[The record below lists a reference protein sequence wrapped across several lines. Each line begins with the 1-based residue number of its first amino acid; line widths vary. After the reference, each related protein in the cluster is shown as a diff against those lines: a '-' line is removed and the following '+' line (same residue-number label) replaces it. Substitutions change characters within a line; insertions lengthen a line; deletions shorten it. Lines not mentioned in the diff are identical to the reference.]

1 MFFLRILL
9 AIATLQL
16 KNHCTLAE
24 RLSTLYLQKDI
35 HNEKTSQQP
44 TEKTMN
50 IVKPA
55 ALKRG
60 DTIGVVAPASAP
72 TAQEKI
78 DNGAAYLERLG
89 YRVKLGKNV
98 RAVRGFLAGTD
109 EQRASD
115 INDMFADNDVKA
127 IIAVRG
133 GYGTPRILPLLD
145 YDLIKRNP
153 KILVGYSDLTALQL
167 ALFHKTGLV
176 SFSGPMAGVEM
187 WKEIDPFTEEH
198 FWRTITSTAPMGAIK
213 NPDGKIF
220 KTFNAGT
227 AEGILLGGNLS
238 LVASITGTPF
248 LPSFKN
254 SLLFLE
260 EVEEECYRFDRM
272 LAQLKL
278 AGILNDASGII
289 LGELTD
295 VKASDTAKP
304 FLTADEVVADYFSPL
319 NIPILTGLVYGH
331 IPRKLTMP
339 IGIRA
344 RMSADEGK
352 IELIEAGVK

>member
-1 MFFLRILL
+1 
-9 AIATLQL
+9 
-16 KNHCTLAE
+16 
-24 RLSTLYLQKDI
+24 
-35 HNEKTSQQP
+35 
-44 TEKTMN
+44 MN
-50 IVKPA
+50 IIKPP
-55 ALKRG
+55 ALKSS
-60 DTIGVVAPASAP
+60 DIIGIVAPASAP
-72 TAQEKI
+72 TSQEKI
-78 DNGAAYLERLG
+78 DKGAAYLERLG
-89 YRVKLGKNV
+89 YRVKFGKNV

-115 INDMFADNDVKA
+115 INEMFGDNNVKA

-133 GYGTPRILPLLD
+133 GYGTPRVLPLLD
-145 YDLIKRNP
+145 YELIKHNP

-167 ALFHKTGLV
+167 AIFQKTGLV

-198 FWRTITSTAPMGAIK
+198 FWRMVTSTMPLGAIT
-213 NPDGKIF
+213 NPDEKPF
-220 KTFNAGT
+220 TTFHAGT

-238 LVASITGTPF
+238 LITSIAGTPF

-254 SLLFLE
+254 SLLYLE

-272 LAQLKL
+272 LSQLKL

-295 VKASDTAKP
+295 VKASDTTKP

-331 IPRKLTMP
+331 VPRKLTMP

-344 RMSADEGK
+344 RINADEGK
-352 IELIEAGVK
+352 IEFLESAVR

>member
-1 MFFLRILL
+1 
-9 AIATLQL
+9 
-16 KNHCTLAE
+16 
-24 RLSTLYLQKDI
+24 
-35 HNEKTSQQP
+35 
-44 TEKTMN
+44 MN
-50 IVKPA
+50 IIKPP
-55 ALKRG
+55 ALKPG
-60 DTIGVVAPASAP
+60 DTIGLVAPASAP

-78 DNGAAYLERLG
+78 DKGAAYLERLG

-98 RAVRGFLAGTD
+98 RALRGFLAGTD
-109 EQRASD
+109 DQRASD
-115 INDMFADNDVKA
+115 INEMFADNDVKA

-145 YDLIKRNP
+145 YELIRRNP

-198 FWRTITSTAPMGAIK
+198 FWRIVTSTTPLGAIT
-213 NPDGKIF
+213 NPDGKPF
-220 KTFNAGT
+220 TTFHAGNT
-227 AEGILLGGNLS
+227 EGTLLGGNLS
-238 LVASITGTPF
+238 LITSIAGTPF

-254 SLLFLE
+254 SLLYLE

-272 LAQLKL
+272 LSQLKL
-278 AGILNDASGII
+278 AGILNDVNGII

-295 VKASDTAKP
+295 VKASDTTKP

-319 NIPILTGLVYGH
+319 DIPILTGLVYGH

-339 IGIRA
+339 VGIHA
-344 RMSADEGK
+344 RMNADEGS
-352 IELIEAGVK
+352 IEFLEAAVR